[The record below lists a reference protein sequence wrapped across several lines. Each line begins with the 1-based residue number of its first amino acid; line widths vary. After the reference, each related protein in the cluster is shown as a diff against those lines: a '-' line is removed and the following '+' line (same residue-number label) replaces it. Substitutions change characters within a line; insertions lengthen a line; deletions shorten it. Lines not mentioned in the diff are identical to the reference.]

1 MELDEL
7 KLAWHSMERR
17 LERQQA
23 LNLQLLAESRI
34 DKAKRHLRWLLP
46 GQCAQLAL
54 GVLVTVLSARFWI
67 ANHEVPALLAAGLAG
82 HAWGVLVIC
91 SAVVELLLVTRIQY
105 AQPVVTVQRYLALL
119 RRWRTRVAPW
129 LGLPFLL
136 ACMLVE
142 LLLAALG
149 APVPTAWV
157 VGNLVVCLGLAVAA
171 VWFYRWSHR
180 PGREALARRV
190 DGFLGGDSLR
200 RATERLE
207 EVVDFARE

>member
-7 KLAWHSMERR
+7 KLAWQSMEQR

-23 LNLQLLAESRI
+23 LNLQLLTESRV
-34 DKAKRHLRWLLP
+34 DKAKRHLRWLLL

-91 SAVVELLLVTRIQY
+91 SAVVELLLVARIQY

-136 ACMLVE
+136 ACMFGPM
-142 LLLAALG
+142 LLAALG

-171 VWFYRWSHR
+171 AWSYRWSHR
-180 PGREALARRV
+180 PGREALARRI
-190 DGFLGGDSLR
+190 DEFLGGDSLR

-207 EVVDFARE
+207 EVADFERE